1 MGKKKKDEMEK
12 MRSNFIDG
20 AVNKKVSR
28 TYAQNLFDKI
38 EQFAGY
44 GFNRCHSVPYA
55 LIAYQTAWLKA
66 HYPSEF
72 MSSTLSAELD
82 STDRIQMFVDDCR
95 SIGLKVLKPDIN
107 VSLFEFQ
114 NLDEKTILYGLGAI
128 KGIGESLVNSII
140 SAREKGSFKDF
151 YDFCI
156 RVGSNRLNKR
166 ALTTLIG
173 SGAMDS
179 LGDRKELYNLID
191 PVLKKAEQSLE
202 RSESQIQDL
211 FSDDLGKEELDL
223 EGKKE
228 EDFDVL
234 TNEWSSLGFYLESHP
249 IEGKREEVRKMCG
262 LFISELEEAPHKQRV
277 AGMLIHLN
285 IRQAKKHGRYA
296 FATLDDSTSRL
307 EISIWSDAFNTYRS
321 VLKKGQIIVVEGVVK
336 KDNYSGDKNNPLNKM
351 NAERILSFD
360 QARKEFIKF
369 IKISVNKD
377 FKEVDYLSSQ
387 LREMSSDGSGSPVVI
402 SYSGD
407 KARADIELPKELSV
421 NVDDAS
427 YRSLESIC
435 GKGNVDL
442 VYYSRPHI
450 H

>member
-1 MGKKKKDEMEK
+1 
-12 MRSNFIDG
+12 
-20 AVNKKVSR
+20 
-28 TYAQNLFDKI
+28 
-38 EQFAGY
+38 
-44 GFNRCHSVPYA
+44 
-55 LIAYQTAWLKA
+55 
-66 HYPSEF
+66 
-72 MSSTLSAELD
+72 
-82 STDRIQMFVDDCR
+82 MFVDDCR
-95 SIGLKVLKPDIN
+95 SIGLEVLKPDIN
-107 VSLFEFQ
+107 LSLFEFQ
-114 NLDEKTILYGLGAI
+114 DLDEKTILYGLGAI

-140 SAREKGSFKDF
+140 SAREKGSFKNF

-179 LGDRKELYNLID
+179 IGDRNKLYNLID
-191 PVLKKAEQSLE
+191 PVLKKAEQTQE
-202 RSESQIQDL
+202 RTESQIQDL
-211 FSDDLGKEELDL
+211 FSDDLSEQNGIDFHGKA
-223 EGKKE
+223 E
-228 EDFDVL
+228 EDFDIL
-234 TNEWSSLGFYLESHP
+234 ANEWSSLGFYLESHP

-262 LFISELEEAPHKQRV
+262 LFISELEEAAHKQRV
-277 AGMLIHLN
+277 AGMLMHLN
-285 IRQAKKHGRYA
+285 VRQGRHGRYA

-307 EISIWSDAFNTYRS
+307 EISVWSEAFDTYRS
-321 VLKKGQIIVVEGVVK
+321 VLKKGQIIVVEGVIE
-336 KDNYSGDKNNPLNKM
+336 KDSYSGDKNNPSYKM
-351 NAERILSFD
+351 VAERILSFD

-377 FKEVDYLSSQ
+377 FKEVDYLTSQ
-387 LREMSSDGSGSPVVI
+387 LREMSSNGSGSPVVI

-407 KARADIELPKELSV
+407 KARADIELPKELTV

-442 VYYSRPHI
+442 VYYARPHI

>member
-1 MGKKKKDEMEK
+1 
-12 MRSNFIDG
+12 
-20 AVNKKVSR
+20 
-28 TYAQNLFDKI
+28 
-38 EQFAGY
+38 
-44 GFNRCHSVPYA
+44 
-55 LIAYQTAWLKA
+55 
-66 HYPSEF
+66 
-72 MSSTLSAELD
+72 
-82 STDRIQMFVDDCR
+82 
-95 SIGLKVLKPDIN
+95 
-107 VSLFEFQ
+107 
-114 NLDEKTILYGLGAI
+114 
-128 KGIGESLVNSII
+128 
-140 SAREKGSFKDF
+140 
-151 YDFCI
+151 
-156 RVGSNRLNKR
+156 
-166 ALTTLIG
+166 
-173 SGAMDS
+173 MDS
-179 LGDRKELYNLID
+179 LGDRRELYNLID

-211 FSDDLGKEELDL
+211 FSDDLGQEELDL
-223 EGKKE
+223 KGKKE

-285 IRQAKKHGRYA
+285 VRQGKHGRYA

-307 EISIWSDAFNTYRS
+307 EISVWSDTFDTYRS
-321 VLKKGQIIVVEGVVK
+321 VLKKGQIIVVEGVVE

-351 NAERILSFD
+351 KAERILSFD

-369 IKISVNKD
+369 IKISLNKD
-377 FKEVDYLSSQ
+377 FKEVDYLTSE
-387 LREMSSDGSGSPVVI
+387 LRELSSNGSGSPVVI

-407 KARADIELPKELSV
+407 KARADIELPKELTV
-421 NVDDAS
+421 NVDDVS

-442 VYYSRPHI
+442 VYYARPHI